1 MFKTTLLAFSLVM
14 VAVLNMPAHAA
25 GGKVPAALADALQRY
40 LPGESPTGIAESVI
54 PGVYEVVVGARLFYL
69 TADGQHQIVGQIIN
83 IPRGQDIAVARRAEV
98 RAEALSALS
107 ESDMVIFEPEQPKH
121 TVTVFTDIDCG
132 YCRKLHQEIDDYLD
146 RGIRIRYVSYPRT
159 GVNYA
164 AYDKAV
170 SVWCADD
177 RHDAMTRAK
186 AGEPIAAQRCDHP
199 ILEHIALGRAFSL
212 RGTPTLVTESGDLFP
227 GYVPADALADQLA
240 AAQ

>member
-1 MFKTTLLAFSLVM
+1 MFKTTLLAFSLIM
-14 VAVLNMPAHAA
+14 FAALNIPAHAA
-25 GGKVPAALADALQRY
+25 EGDVPAALAGALQRY
-40 LPGESPTGIAESVI
+40 LPGQSPTGIAESAI

-83 IPRGQDIAVARRAEV
+83 IPSGQDIAVARRAEV
-98 RAEALSALS
+98 RVKALNALAENG
-107 ESDMVIFEPEQPKH
+107 MVIFEPEQVKH

-132 YCRKLHQEIDDYLD
+132 YCRKLHREMDQYLD
-146 RGIRIRYVSYPRT
+146 RGIRIRYLSYPRT
-159 GVNYA
+159 GINSA

-186 AGEPIAAQRCDHP
+186 AGEPIESQRCEHP
-199 ILEHIALGRAFSL
+199 ILEHIALGRAFNL
-212 RGTPTLVTESGDLFP
+212 RGTPTLVTDSGDVFP
-227 GYVPADALADQLA
+227 GYVPAAALADQLA

>member
-159 GVNYA
+159 GVNSA
-164 AYDKAV
+164 AYTKP
-170 SVWCADD
+170 SVFGAP
-177 RHDAMTRAK
+177 M
-186 AGEPIAAQRCDHP
+186 IAT
-199 ILEHIALGRAFSL
+199 
-212 RGTPTLVTESGDLFP
+212 TP
-227 GYVPADALADQLA
+227 
-240 AAQ
+240 